1 MNKWLEKN
9 IPYLK
14 DKKFLESLG
23 ISILILAGGIE
34 LSFFTI
40 AYATRNASGPV
51 TDLILNRIPVFNVHW
66 LFVYGPLLFWA
77 VVIMRLIYR
86 PKEIPF
92 TFKSIGLFLIVRSF
106 FITLTHVG
114 PFPSHIS
121 ISPEGLLGALT
132 SGNDLFFSGH
142 TGLPF
147 LITLVFWSH
156 KKMRWFSLASS
167 IFFGAIVLM
176 AHLHYSIDVFG
187 AFFITYAIFRISLKI
202 FKADHKIFI
211 HGFADGSEAEHLRRL

>member
-1 MNKWLEKN
+1 MKKWLEAN
-9 IPYLK
+9 IPYIK
-14 DKKFLESLG
+14 NKEFLESLG
-23 ISILILAGGIE
+23 VAILLFVGGIE

-40 AYATRNASGPV
+40 AYATKTASGPV
-51 TDLILNRIPVFNVHW
+51 TDLILNYIPTLNVQGI
-66 LFVYGPLLFWA
+66 FVYGPLFFWA
-77 VVIMRLIYR
+77 IIILHVAYK

-92 TFKSIGLFLIVRSF
+92 VLKTLGVFLIVRSF

-114 PFPSHIS
+114 PFPTHIN

-147 LITLVFWSH
+147 LMTLVFWSH
-156 KKMRWFSLASS
+156 KRMRWFSLFSS
-167 IFFGAIVLM
+167 IFFGVIVLV

-187 AFFITYAIFRISLKI
+187 AFFITYAIFRISLKL
-202 FKADHKIFI
+202 FKEDHKLFI
-211 HGFADGSEAEHLRRL
+211 HGLNERDKLPHAK